1 MRVGRIQ
8 TTFAACGLVVAAGLS
23 ACEEEVKEIDSLVV
37 YRDSACTISEEAKI
51 HFRSIRSNLAYEL
64 WIECEAG
71 ERRAGPERLVQVWD
85 PEFFS
90 IQIEATPGLPRVVVF
105 FCPDGGE
112 GERQAFERAAAAFA
126 AENRGLLKARLVGAY
141 DDGSCPGA
149 TGSSGARRK
158 QNFRNFEKGSPF

>member
-1 MRVGRIQ
+1 MRVR
-8 TTFAACGLVVAAGLS
+8 ALSPVLAAAGFLAAASLS
-23 ACEEEVKEIDSLVV
+23 ACEEEVKQIDRTVI
-37 YRDSACTISEEAKI
+37 YRDGVCTIAEEAAI

-71 ERRAGPERLVQVWD
+71 ESRAGPERLVQVWD

-90 IQIEATPGLPRVVVF
+90 IQIEATPGLQRVVVF

-141 DDGSCPGA
+141 DNGSCPGA